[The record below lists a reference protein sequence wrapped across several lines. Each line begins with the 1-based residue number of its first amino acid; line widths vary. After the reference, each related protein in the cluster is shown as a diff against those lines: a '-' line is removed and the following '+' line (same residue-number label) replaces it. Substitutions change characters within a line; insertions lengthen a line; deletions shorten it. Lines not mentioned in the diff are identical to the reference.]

1 MPLIILKYTFFNIL
15 KHFIK
20 YQCVACKTDIQK
32 AQTLCHLCVKGID
45 IIDQSSVCN
54 KCGRYCLV
62 DICYFCI
69 HTPPVFQQAKAFCIY
84 NEKSSTLIKHFKYY
98 NDTLCEKFICEK
110 VKLVLSNWSII
121 KDINIM
127 TPVPMNWFKEY
138 LKGYNHSAK
147 LARNLAKSV
156 GLNFLPFLLK
166 KKFSFYRQ
174 ALSSKKERLKNING
188 VFSIDERYNIIGKNI
203 LLIDDTITTGATVNE
218 CSRVLLQAGAKSVFV
233 LTFAKSIKDEEI
245 FASSN

>member
-1 MPLIILKYTFFNIL
+1 MPLKHFLKQIVSN
-15 KHFIK
+15 FIK

-32 AQTLCHLCVKGID
+32 AQTLCYVCFKDID

-69 HTPPVFQQAKAFCIY
+69 HTPPIFMQAKAFCIY

-98 NDTLCEKFICEK
+98 NDTLCEKFICDK
-110 VKLVLSNWSII
+110 IKLIFNGWSIT
-121 KDINIM
+121 KDISIV
-127 TPVPMNWFKEY
+127 TSVPMNWFKEY

-147 LARNLAKSV
+147 LARNLAKST
-156 GLNFLPFLLK
+156 GLNFLPFLLN

>member
-1 MPLIILKYTFFNIL
+1 MSLQQFLKQIVSN
-15 KHFIK
+15 FIK

-32 AQTLCHLCVKGID
+32 AQTLCYVCFKDIG

-62 DICYFCI
+62 DICYFCV
-69 HTPPVFQQAKAFCIY
+69 HTPPVFQQAKAFCVY
-84 NEKSSTLIKHFKYY
+84 NEKSATVMKHFKYY

-110 VKLVLSNWSII
+110 VRLVFNDWNVA
-121 KDINIM
+121 KNIDLIV
-127 TPVPMNWFKEY
+127 PVPMNWLKEY
-138 LKGYNHSAK
+138 IKGYNHSA
-147 LARNLAKSV
+147 RVAKSIAQNV

-174 ALSSKKERLKNING
+174 ALSSRTERLKNING
-188 VFSIDERYNIIGKNI
+188 IFSINEKYNITGKNI
-203 LLIDDTITTGATVNE
+203 LLVDDTITTGATVNE
-218 CSRVLLQAGAKSVFV
+218 CSRVLLQGGARSVFV